1 MHSAKRI
8 SLIGLL
14 LVFLVGNIGVGIF
27 THSCATSGIE
37 KSFFV
42 QGEDPC
48 DDHHEPK
55 KPKSCCH
62 EECTPA
68 EEVHDD
74 CCSTDVEY
82 VHLSVDQKGSEQDQT
97 TVLCAA
103 EMSSVLSV
111 HPEPVYFQEASAFE
125 KNSTDPPKR
134 QGRKIH
140 KLNQIFVI

>member
-37 KSFFV
+37 KSLFV

-48 DDHHEPK
+48 DDHHAAKEQ
-55 KPKSCCH
+55 KSCCH
-62 EECTPA
+62 ESCESQQET
-68 EEVHDD
+68 HND

-82 VHLSVDQKGSEQDQT
+82 VHLSVDQRKVEHNQSIVICSPAIQANEYYF
-97 TVLCAA
+97 L
-103 EMSSVLSV
+103 E
-111 HPEPVYFQEASAFE
+111 PELLLEPLELA
-125 KNSTDPPKR
+125 NNNPDPPR
-134 QGRKIH
+134 FQGRKIH
-140 KLNQIFVI
+140 NIHQIFVI